1 MKDESIEDELEML
14 NRLLEQLHQADYRVL
29 GSIVMNVYKDGS
41 QHVDRVERQYI
52 GAHPIPGLTPRSAQR
67 DARHFEDPSPKGEGN
82 LKARG
87 ILPEALSTEAAKAL
101 WEKVRAA
108 GYVDDDFQPTISR
121 SQSALL
127 ADAMAVRLGIKE
139 KWKVFEELWQRRNM
153 YRDYHDA
160 MDQRQSLHF
169 RDVLKALLR

>member
-14 NRLLEQLHQADYRVL
+14 NRLSEQLHQESYRVL
-29 GSIVMNVYKDGS
+29 GSIVLNVYKDGS
-41 QHVDRVERQYI
+41 QHVDTVQTQNITFTGPEALSKGRREK
-52 GAHPIPGLTPRSAQR
+52 SAAG
-67 DARHFEDPSPKGEGN
+67 ARHDGMSTEG
-82 LKARG
+82 G
-87 ILPEALSTEAAKAL
+87 TPLPEALSTEAAMKL
-101 WEKVRAA
+101 WAKVRAA
-108 GYVDDDFQPTISR
+108 GYVDDDFRPTISR

-160 MDQRQSLHF
+160 LDQRQSLLF
-169 RDVLKALLR
+169 RDKLKALLR